1 MVTAPRV
8 HVWRQRDSL
17 CLVAVLLLAS
27 TARLAF
33 ALRAPLFVVNDSL
46 SYVLPAWELIHGEG
60 FFPLFKRPPLYPLLV
75 AKILWLFGE
84 DPQAIATVQHAL
96 GLAIVALTFILG
108 FLVAG
113 TLGACV
119 AGALSAVSGP
129 LILTEHYLM
138 SETLFSVTLLLAV
151 MMFMLAERG
160 GSWRLAAASG
170 CMLALAALTRPIAQ
184 LVLPLFA
191 IWLLWRYW
199 HDRKKALRLVTSMI
213 MAFAI
218 LVIPWMLRN
227 VIVQGSFTIAGGMG
241 EGIAVRTIRYEQE
254 FDFRATD
261 PSESGLIR
269 SARRIYRDEAGDGSA
284 FELAGRLRN
293 ELNISPAA
301 ADSLMRQIAVEAIR
315 RQPVYFLSGTVGM
328 FWDILSGRPARL
340 RQDWVPWRGIIW
352 DERIAHLLPRATPLQ
367 DAEFAN
373 AERIISIYDP
383 ARWWPVVVG
392 LAMLGTIMPPSG
404 THRRW
409 PLLLAILILGQIFAA
424 AALVGI
430 EWRYRY
436 PLDPMINVLV
446 GAGVAGLAT
455 RGVRLWRQEEPSG
468 RAPSSIAASPT

>member
-33 ALRAPLFVVNDSL
+33 SFRAPLFVVNDSL

-60 FFPLFKRPPLYPLLV
+60 FFPLFKRPPLYPLLL

-138 SETLFSVTLLLAV
+138 SETLFSLALLLAV
-151 MMFMLAERG
+151 VTFMLAEKA

-170 CMLALAALTRPIAQ
+170 CLLALAALTRPIAQ

-191 IWLLWRYW
+191 VWLLWRYW
-199 HDRKKALRLVTSMI
+199 HDRQKALRLVTSMI

-218 LVIPWMLRN
+218 LVMPWMVRN
-227 VIVQGSFTIAGGMG
+227 AIVQGSFTIAGGMG
-241 EGIAVRTIRYEQE
+241 EGIAVRTIRYEQQ

-284 FELAGRLRN
+284 FELAGRLRD
-293 ELNISPAA
+293 ELKITPAT

-315 RQPVYFLSGTVGM
+315 RQPVYYLTGTVGM

-367 DAEFAN
+367 DADFSN
-373 AERIISIYDP
+373 AERVISVYDP
-383 ARWWPVVVG
+383 ARWWPVILS
-392 LAMLGTIMPPSG
+392 LALLGVISTPNGMP
-404 THRRW
+404 RRW
-409 PLLLAILILGQIFAA
+409 PLLLVILTLGQILAA

-446 GAGVAGLAT
+446 GAGVAGIASWASLLKSH
-455 RGVRLWRQEEPSG
+455 RWPHRESPSPMRSG
-468 RAPSSIAASPT
+468 LG